1 MIRIQKGAEPQI
13 LLSNKSKWTTDLL
26 NLVSKYHSY
35 DKIPQKAKDAATKF
49 YRHPEIQTALKG
61 ANGLAKCVYCES
73 SVDLT
78 SPCTIE
84 HYHPKSLYPNETFE
98 WDNLFACCGLC
109 NSSKND
115 FDTYKQPFIHP
126 ENEDPEDFLTFEDMM
141 YVPKF
146 KTGIECQKAE
156 NVIVQCN
163 LQRTPLIQEHAQ
175 IMISFV
181 NCCNAIKENLE
192 KYSTYERESSKISVL
207 SKIYGVLC
215 GLKKESSNEAK
226 YSGFMRYLLRK
237 SETVKS
243 AVDLVN
249 QHKSDVGLTNDFDWG
264 FVF

>member
-1 MIRIQKGAEPQI
+1 MIRIQKGLEPQI
-13 LLSNKSKWTTDLL
+13 LLTNKLKWTTDLL
-26 NLVSKYHSY
+26 NLVNQYQSY
-35 DKIPQKAKDAATKF
+35 DKIPQKEKESVTKN
-49 YRHPEIQTALKG
+49 YRHSEIQATLKG
-61 ANGLAKCVYCES
+61 CNGIAKCVYCES

-78 SPCTIE
+78 SPSTIE

-126 ENEDPEDFLTFEDMM
+126 ENEEPENFLTFEDMM

-146 KTGIECQKAE
+146 KVGTEYQKAE
-156 NVIVQCN
+156 NVITKCD
-163 LQRTPLIQEHAQ
+163 LQRTPLIRAHAEILYSFRKSCEALKEKIEDYAGYVQEQ
-175 IMISFV
+175 RKKKCVCKVYSFL
-181 NCCNAIKENLE
+181 CELKE
-192 KYSTYERESSKISVL
+192 ESSS
-207 SKIYGVLC
+207 
-215 GLKKESSNEAK
+215 EAL

-237 SETVKS
+237 NETIKK
-243 AVDLVN
+243 AVSLVN